1 LPKESNEPLVQQAS
15 ATGGAHHTPRQ
26 SQKKPKK
33 NCAGFDSGP
42 GRNAFGYNP
51 GVTNLARSQTQEKVP
66 AATATQNSR
75 GVFSLAWIRR
85 ATVPERRS
93 LIAGGLGWMLD
104 AMDVML
110 YSLVLTYL
118 IREIAMDTKTAGL
131 LNSLTLVASGIGGL
145 LFGIVADRIGR
156 TRALMASIL
165 VYALASAACG
175 FSHTIPQ
182 LATFRFLLGLGM
194 GGEWTAAAALIAETW
209 RAEHRGKALGFMQSA
224 YAIGEA
230 IAALVVAVVFPH
242 FGWRP
247 VFFAGV
253 LPAILAFWIQ
263 RRVPEPDVWKQ
274 RAARKERFP
283 VAKLL
288 EKDVLRNG
296 ILATTMNACSMF
308 GYWGLFTWIPGYL
321 SLPPERGGRGLSLV
335 TTTTFFLV
343 MCFGKWL
350 GYALFGFF
358 SDAFGRRKP
367 YFLYLLV
374 AAALVPIYGLARS
387 SFWLLA
393 LGPLV
398 AFFGTGY
405 FSGYAAIASELFP
418 GEIRAAAMGLSYNI
432 GRGLSA
438 VAPFAVGALAL
449 RFGIGPA
456 FFLQAGAF
464 LIAAILSLTLP
475 ETRGQQLN

>member
-1 LPKESNEPLVQQAS
+1 MRGAEWYIQFRKLRQKLYVDCAS
-15 ATGGAHHTPRQ
+15 SVLDALR
-26 SQKKPKK
+26 S
-33 NCAGFDSGP
+33 
-42 GRNAFGYNP
+42 AFGYNP
-51 GVTNLARSQTQEKVP
+51 GVTNPPAPRFPSAIPPGTSWFRHVRQIFNLDWLNRASHAERS
-66 AATATQNSR
+66 
-75 GVFSLAWIRR
+75 
-85 ATVPERRS
+85 S

-110 YSLVLTYL
+110 YSLVITFL
-118 IREIAMDTKTAGL
+118 IREFAMDTRTAGL

-145 LFGIVADRIGR
+145 LFGVLADRIGR
-156 TRALMASIL
+156 IRSLMAAIL

-182 LATFRFLLGLGM
+182 LATFRFVLGLGM
-194 GGEWTAAAALIAETW
+194 GGEWTTGAALIAETW

-230 IAALVVAVVFPH
+230 IAALVVALVLPH

-247 VFFAGV
+247 VFFVGV
-253 LPAILAFWIQ
+253 LPAFLVFWIQ
-263 RRVPEPDVWKQ
+263 RRVPEPELWKQ
-274 RAARKERFP
+274 RAARKEKLSLH
-283 VAKLL
+283 KLL
-288 EKDVLRNG
+288 EKGVLRNG

-308 GYWGLFTWIPGYL
+308 GYWGLFTWIPAYL
-321 SLPPERGGRGLSLV
+321 SLPPSQGGRGLSLV
-335 TTTTFFLV
+335 KTTTFFLV
-343 MCFGKWL
+343 LCFGKWL

-367 YFLYLLV
+367 YFLYLII
-374 AAALVPIYGLARS
+374 AAALVPIYGLSRS
-387 SFWLLA
+387 PFWLLA
-393 LGPLV
+393 LGPFV

-449 RFGIGPA
+449 RYGIGPA

-464 LIAAILSLTLP
+464 LVAALLALALP
-475 ETRGQQLN
+475 ETRGQTLD

>member
-1 LPKESNEPLVQQAS
+1 MDFVSLVLDAL
-15 ATGGAHHTPRQ
+15 R
-26 SQKKPKK
+26 
-33 NCAGFDSGP
+33 
-42 GRNAFGYNP
+42 RRFGYNP
-51 GVTNLARSQTQEKVP
+51 GVTNTPDASPSPASPSRSSV
-66 AATATQNSR
+66 AAKPRQVISFDWLRYAS
-75 GVFSLAWIRR
+75 A
-85 ATVPERRS
+85 PERSS

-110 YSLVLTYL
+110 YSLVLTFL
-118 IREIAMDTKTAGL
+118 IREFAMDTRTAGL

-145 LFGIVADRIGR
+145 LFGVLADRVGR
-156 TRALMASIL
+156 IRALMASIL

-182 LATFRFLLGLGM
+182 LATFRFVLGLGM
-194 GGEWTAAAALIAETW
+194 GGEWTTGAALIAETW

-230 IAALVVAVVFPH
+230 IAALVVALVLPH

-247 VFFAGV
+247 VFFVGV
-253 LPAILAFWIQ
+253 APAFLVFWIQ
-263 RRVPEPDVWKQ
+263 RRVPEPELWKQ
-274 RAARKERFP
+274 RAARNEK
-283 VAKLL
+283 VSLHKLR
-288 EKDVLRNG
+288 EKGVLRNG

-308 GYWGLFTWIPGYL
+308 GYWGLFTWIPAYL
-321 SLPPERGGRGLSLV
+321 SLPPEKGGRGLSLV

-343 MCFGKWL
+343 LCFGKWL

-367 YFLYLLV
+367 YFLYLII
-374 AAALVPIYGLARS
+374 AAALVPIYGLSRS
-387 SFWLLA
+387 AFWLLA

-438 VAPFAVGALAL
+438 VAPFAVGALAV
-449 RFGIGPA
+449 RYGIGPA

-464 LIAAILSLTLP
+464 LMAALLALALP
-475 ETRGQQLN
+475 ETRGLSLD